1 MHWSSV
7 DIDGGKH
14 MTLLTRVRALFE
26 DGPIYECRRCG
37 TTLDSEFDECP
48 ACGIRDVA
56 RYDIR

>member
-1 MHWSSV
+1 
-7 DIDGGKH
+7 